1 MSMVTRK
8 LLTPSALAVA
18 LSVGLLAEQA
28 RATDEI
34 VVYGTAAA
42 AGIVVDSKA
51 FRSEIDSYI
60 RARNQ
65 EFRTTLDEDLKRA
78 LAPKL
83 ELASNELR
91 ARG

>member
-1 MSMVTRK
+1 MVTRK

-18 LSVGLLAEQA
+18 LSVGLLAE
-28 RATDEI
+28 RAGATEEI
-34 VVYGTAAA
+34 VVYGTVA
-42 AGIVVDSKA
+42 AGIEVDGKV

-60 RARNQ
+60 RALNLELRS
-65 EFRTTLDEDLKRA
+65 TLDQDLKRT